1 MKILVF
7 VNGMTLS
14 EQLTSLLIINHYVQ
28 DVRNNPA
35 LLKQA
40 KAATVEDGKSA
51 KEESKEKRRQK
62 ATGMLIWWAICVT

>member
-1 MKILVF
+1 M
-7 VNGMTLS
+7 
-14 EQLTSLLIINHYVQ
+14 Q

-62 ATGMLIWWAICVT
+62 ATGMLIWWAICVTWIICIFIIRISQ